1 MKKLLIV
8 LLVVIAVAG
17 GIYMEE
23 RGGLL
28 LVGQQA
34 PVFTALLSSGEEISL
49 QDYRGKTNVILFFYP
64 KDETLGCTEEVCS
77 YRDNYDQIRRYGAVV
92 FGVSSDGVASH
103 SRFIALQQL
112 PFQLICDTDLSLS
125 KLYGAARLGGH
136 FPLAKR
142 VTYVIDKE
150 GNIRAV
156 IHHEFHAERHVE
168 EVLAVLRSM

>member
-8 LLVVIAVAG
+8 LLAVIAIAG
-17 GIYMEE
+17 AVYLEE
-23 RGGLL
+23 REGLL
-28 LVGQQA
+28 RVGEQA
-34 PVFTALLSSGEEISL
+34 PVFTALLSTGEEISL
-49 QDYRGKTNVILFFYP
+49 QDYRGKTNVVLFFYP

-103 SRFIALQQL
+103 TRFIALQQL

-142 VTYVIDKE
+142 VSYVIDKD
-150 GNIRAV
+150 GNIRGV
-156 IHHEFHAERHVE
+156 VHHEFHAGRHVE
-168 EVLAVLRSM
+168 EVLAILRSM